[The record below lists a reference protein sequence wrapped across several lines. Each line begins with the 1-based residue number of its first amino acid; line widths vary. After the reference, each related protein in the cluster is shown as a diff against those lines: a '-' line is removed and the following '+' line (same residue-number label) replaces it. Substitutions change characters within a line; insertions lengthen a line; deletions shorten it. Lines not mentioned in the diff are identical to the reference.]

1 MIKKI
6 LALLNLALITG
17 AIFFSVKIF
26 YTVVSARLSARSLG
40 LAYTVG
46 ENRGAGQVSGRQ
58 KNITSQKIFKSYQA
72 IIDRDLFKTQKLA
85 STEISTP
92 DIENLEKTTLNLKL
106 WGTITGD
113 PDKSYAVI
121 EDTGKHKQQ
130 LYRDGDSVSGAKN
143 AKIKLILRKKIVLS
157 VNGKDEILEMQ
168 DMDVKGGRR
177 SRSRSSGRFAGETY
191 PGSGSEIVSIDRKQI
206 NESLKNINNL
216 MRQVRVRPYF
226 EEGKP
231 GGILLSGIQRRS
243 IFEKMGLKSGD
254 IVKGVNGT
262 PIRSVDDALK
272 FYENLKSADSVQLQ
286 IKRRGEE
293 KTIRYQIH

>member
-1 MIKKI
+1 MIKK
-6 LALLNLALITG
+6 ALTFLNLALITG

-26 YTVVSARLSARSLG
+26 YTVISARLTAQSIVF
-40 LAYTVG
+40 AYAAG
-46 ENRGAGQVSGRQ
+46 QNNGAGHAAGRPVVRKTRVSS
-58 KNITSQKIFKSYQA
+58 KDFQA
-72 IIDRDLFKTQKLA
+72 IVDRDLFKTLQPAPKEA
-85 STEISTP
+85 EISTS
-92 DIENLEKTTLNLKL
+92 DIENLEKTSLKLKL

-121 EDTGKHKQQ
+121 EDTSTHKQQ
-130 LYRDGDSVSGAKN
+130 LYRDGDAVAGAKD
-143 AKIKLILRKKIVLS
+143 AKIKLILRRKIVLS

-168 DMDVKGGRR
+168 DLSVKGGKR
-177 SRSRSSGRFAGETY
+177 SGYRSSGRSNREAAADGET
-191 PGSGSEIVSIDRKQI
+191 VSIDRSQI

-262 PIRSVDDALK
+262 PIKSVDDALK

-293 KTIRYQIH
+293 KTIMYQIR